1 MIGII
6 DYGMGNL
13 RSVENALHHLDQPC
27 LISSDPSMLASCDKL
42 ILPGVGSFHVCMN
55 NIRMRQLEE
64 PIRNMVRNGKPLLGI
79 CLGMQMLF
87 EDSEEDGHCKGFGFL
102 KGHIIRMEEPGLTV
116 PQIGWNILEWNHE
129 SPMQKYLSVR
139 PYVYYVHSWYASEYE
154 EKDLTA
160 YSTYG
165 HLRIPGIVQHGN
177 VIGTQFH
184 PEKSGEDGLK
194 MLNCYAEEFA

>member
-13 RSVENALHHLDQPC
+13 RSVENALHHIDQQC
-27 LISSDPSMLASCDKL
+27 VITSDPTVLSDCDKL

-55 NIRMRQLEE
+55 NVRMYQLEE
-64 PIRNMVRNGKPLLGI
+64 PIRKMVTEGTPLLGI

-87 EDSEEDGHCKGFGFL
+87 EDSEEDGHCEGFGFL
-102 KGHIIRMEEPGLTV
+102 KGHIIRMEEVGLTV
-116 PQIGWNILEWNHE
+116 PEIGWNMLEWNHE
-129 SPMQKYLSVR
+129 SPLQESLSSH
-139 PYVYYVHSWYASEYE
+139 PFVYYVHSWYASGYE
-154 EKDLTA
+154 DADLTA

-165 HLRIPGIVQHGN
+165 HLSVPGIVQHGN

-184 PEKSGEDGLK
+184 PEKSAEDGLK
-194 MLNCYAEEFA
+194 ILKYYAEEF